1 MSLSRF
7 SIAQKVFAIVALFV
21 LALAGLGATAWKVA
35 DSLGYEIV
43 DVSGDG
49 KAVVLV
55 ARMNTNIQ
63 AMNALQYQLLADP
76 APQNVDRVSKGLMA
90 ERQLFQSRVES
101 LDKVLDAEIGMA
113 ALEPVRKGFTA
124 YTVAQDAMLAVAR
137 GGDRQA
143 LESSVKAL
151 GKQASELRE
160 AVRAFFKTAEDH
172 AEHELQG
179 TTATVQLI
187 REVILGVTLAALLLG
202 SGLAWLVVT
211 RGITRPLAGSVAALS
226 ALADGKLDIA
236 ITGAERA
243 DEIGTVARALAVF
256 KDKLLAERQ
265 LEAQAAARAQADLER
280 AKTIS
285 TLTHAFDA
293 EVRQVLGTVAG
304 EVGKLEE
311 DSSVMTDAARQAS
324 EQAGTAASA
333 AVQAASNVQ
342 TVAAA
347 AEELAASIDEIG
359 RQVEHANA
367 ISRHAS
373 ERADETNTLV
383 QSLAEAANH
392 IGTVVQAITD
402 IASQTNLL
410 ALNATIEAAR
420 AGEAGKGFAVVAN
433 EVKSL
438 AVQTAK
444 ATDEVSI
451 QVAEVRDRVGKAVG
465 AINQIVGIIG
475 EIGQASAGIASAVE
489 EQAAATAEIARN
501 VEQAAI
507 GTDQVS
513 ASMTGVQQAA
523 QTTGSAAQSVLGIA
537 HGVANDAQSVRGL
550 VEKFLA
556 DVRAV

>member
-21 LALAGLGATAWKVA
+21 LSLGALGAAAWKVA
-35 DSLGYEIV
+35 DTLGNEIL
-43 DVSGDG
+43 DVNGDG

-76 APQNVDRVSKGLMA
+76 TPQTMDSVAKGILA
-90 ERQLFQSRVES
+90 ERQLFQSRIEA

-113 ALEPVRKGFTA
+113 ALEPVRKGFTT
-124 YTVAQDAMLAVAR
+124 YTAAQDSMLAVAR
-137 GGDRQA
+137 GGDRPA
-143 LESSVKAL
+143 LESSAKAL
-151 GKQASELRE
+151 NKQASELRE

-179 TTATVQLI
+179 TTATVQVI

-202 SGLAWLVVT
+202 GLLAWLVVT
-211 RGITRPLAGSVAALS
+211 RGITRPLARSVAELG
-226 ALADGKLDIA
+226 ALADGRLDIA
-236 ITGAERA
+236 VSGADRA

-265 LEAQAAARAQADLER
+265 LEAQAATRAQADLDR
-280 AKTIS
+280 AKTIA

-293 EVRQVLGTVAG
+293 EVRQVLGAVAG

-359 RQVEHANA
+359 RQVEHANT

-373 ERADETNTLV
+373 ERADETNALV

-444 ATDEVSI
+444 ATDEVST
-451 QVAEVRDRVGKAVG
+451 QVGEVRDRVGKAVG

-513 ASMTGVQQAA
+513 ANMAGVQQAA
-523 QTTGSAAQSVLGIA
+523 QTTGTAAQSVLGIA